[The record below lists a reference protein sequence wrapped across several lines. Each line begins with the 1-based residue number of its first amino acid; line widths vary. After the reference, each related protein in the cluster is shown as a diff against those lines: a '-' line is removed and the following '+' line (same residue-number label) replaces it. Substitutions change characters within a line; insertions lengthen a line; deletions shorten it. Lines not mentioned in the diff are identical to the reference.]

1 MNSNSSAP
9 LITNL
14 TLANQISPSEELKL
28 TWSLTPVFFLCI
40 SILGLIFNAGA
51 LFLFIKKR
59 HSSTPFDIYVIN
71 LLGVNII
78 CLFTQYPLSVI
89 SNLYPYGWHL
99 GGPACTLY
107 MYCLAILNAGIIHIH
122 ALISIN
128 RAWAIVHPISFR
140 TAHTNRTTVM
150 ICVIMW
156 IYIHVAE
163 GSYLLIDTLHY
174 RLDVRSYG
182 CRFNH
187 NAHGAWANVA
197 DIVMF
202 IVPLCGIVLSFP
214 VVMASKA
221 HRDRKRRTAPQRLS
235 DRSTAAN
242 QGHVIPTEGTDGC
255 PRSQTR
261 IVIGNDTRQRKA
273 SNKYLV
279 FTAMTASVI
288 VCSAPDLIYYLLVG
302 FVPKFWNHTFYQ
314 VAGLVY
320 SCETVVDPILFVV
333 ALDKLRKTP
342 VQQRPRP

>member
-9 LITNL
+9 SIRNFTP
-14 TLANQISPSEELKL
+14 ANQTSPPEELRP

-40 SILGLIFNAGA
+40 GILGLIFNAGA

-59 HSSTPFDIYVIN
+59 QSNTPFDIYVIN

-78 CLFTQYPLSVI
+78 CLLMQYPLSVI

-107 MYCLAILNAGIIHIH
+107 LYCLGILNSGIIHIH
-122 ALISIN
+122 ALISIS
-128 RAWAIVHPISFR
+128 RAWAIVHPMSFR
-140 TAHTNRTTVM
+140 TAHTNRTTLT
-150 ICVIMW
+150 ICGVMW
-156 IYIHVAE
+156 IYIHAVE

-197 DIVMF
+197 DVAMF
-202 IVPLCGIVLSFP
+202 IVPLCGVVLSFP

-221 HRDRKRRTAPQRLS
+221 HRARKRRTAPQRVN
-235 DRSTAAN
+235 DRSAVAN
-242 QGHVIPTEGTDGC
+242 QGHGIPTESTGGC
-255 PRSQTR
+255 RRLQTR
-261 IVIGNDTRQRKA
+261 KVIGNDTQRKA

-302 FVPKFWNHTFYQ
+302 FIPKFWNHTFYQ

-320 SCETVVDPILFVV
+320 SCETAVDPILFVL
-333 ALDKLRKTP
+333 ALDKLWKTS